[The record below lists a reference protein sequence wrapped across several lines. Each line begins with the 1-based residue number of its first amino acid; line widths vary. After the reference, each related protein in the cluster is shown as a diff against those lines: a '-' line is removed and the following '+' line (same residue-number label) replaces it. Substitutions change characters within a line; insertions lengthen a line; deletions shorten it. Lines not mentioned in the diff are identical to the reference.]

1 MKKIIIPFATI
12 FLLAV
17 GAFAQ
22 GAATNNESK
31 KAPASPLVGSWAVT
45 ISAPGQEM
53 PGTLQLEEDGDDK
66 FKGSVTTDLGEAPLK
81 NISINGDS
89 FTADMTA
96 LVQGQTFEGTINGTL
111 KDGKM
116 TGEINL
122 SGLGAIPY
130 SGTKP

>member
-1 MKKIIIPFATI
+1 MKKTVILFATI
-12 FLLAV
+12 LLLAV

-22 GAATNNESK
+22 IASTNNDSK
-31 KAPASPLVGSWAVT
+31 KTSASPLVGSWAVT
-45 ISAPGQEM
+45 ISAPGQEL
-53 PGTLQLEEDGDDK
+53 PGTLKLEEDGEDK
-66 FKGSVTTDLGEAPLK
+66 FKGALTTDLGEAPLK